1 MNMNSPTEPEDSA
14 DVELVEDLRRIGRD
28 RDPVPPNVVA
38 GAKALFTWRTIDAE
52 LAELTFDSVETG
64 AELVGVRGADTIR
77 LLTFEASTLT
87 VELEVHPT
95 GDRRRLVGQLVPA
108 APAIVEVRHG
118 AGTAE
123 VETDEL
129 GRFAVDGIAAGPI
142 RLDVRA
148 ADQPGP
154 AVSTSWVSV

>member
-1 MNMNSPTEPEDSA
+1 MNPSFEPEESA
-14 DVELVEDLRRIGRD
+14 DVELVEDLRRIGQG

-64 AELVGVRGADTIR
+64 EVVGVRGADTIR
-77 LLTFEASTLT
+77 LLTFESSSLT

-108 APAIVEVRHG
+108 SSAIVEVQHG
-118 AGTAE
+118 GGTAE
-123 VETDEL
+123 VGADAL
-129 GRFAVDGIAAGPI
+129 GRFALDGVAAGPV

-154 AVSTSWVSV
+154 AVSTSWVTI